1 MSAPL
6 CRSTFLGPR
15 RGAWLLGVAAAL
27 LAAGCALTSKSE
39 PIAPRYF
46 SPERPA
52 DPARASAKPPEIPLD
67 LRLGRVYGSSHLDER
82 LVFRDSDYQLGYYE
96 ERRWTEEPAEYL
108 RRRLARVLFEERGL
122 RHLVGGLGPSL
133 EVELTGFEEIRNPR
147 RVARVQMTARLQD
160 ARLVRW
166 EETLT
171 IDQPIPDDSTGD
183 LANSMVAALG
193 VALTTAVDKI
203 ADHVVTDLSATP
215 PPAPSSSAPPPHHS
229 PRDAA
234 PR

>member
-1 MSAPL
+1 MRASL
-6 CRSTFLGPR
+6 GRSTNVGAGR
-15 RGAWLLGVAAAL
+15 CAWLLYAAAAL
-27 LAAGCALTSKSE
+27 LTAGCALTSKSE

-52 DPARASAKPPEIPLD
+52 DATRANAAPPAVPLE

-82 LVFRDSDYQLGYYE
+82 LVYRDSDYQLGYYD

-122 RHLVGGLGPSL
+122 KHVVGGIGPSL
-133 EVELTGFEEIRNPR
+133 EVELTGFEEIRAPR

-160 ARLVRW
+160 ARVVRW

-171 IDQPIPDDSTGD
+171 IDQPITDNTTGD
-183 LANSMVAALG
+183 IADSMVAAIG
-193 VALTTAVDKI
+193 VALTTAVARI
-203 ADHVVTDLSATP
+203 ADRVVTDLSTTP
-215 PPAPSSSAPPPHHS
+215 PPAPSSIAPPPPPPHT
-229 PRDAA
+229 R
-234 PR
+234 